1 MQYVPESILG
11 TQDRDRKANCTGT
24 PKSLSQWE
32 RGRFEREGM
41 CRHDQVVL
49 PRELRF
55 GYTLTLMSPEQ
66 ETERPLQQRAFPPET
81 LDRLRREGF
90 EIATISSNPEIV
102 RVMKGGCALLL
113 ERKPNQS
120 LVLHQKPGYLIKGE
134 VARLW
139 DAGYQK
145 FWLLT
150 PASGD
155 PFTETRQP
163 ALATHLKALYD
174 FEEAIKH
181 TLGIPSFYNEAIGST
196 NKVTAYDRVHGRD
209 ASSGQYRE
217 PF

>member
-1 MQYVPESILG
+1 
-11 TQDRDRKANCTGT
+11 
-24 PKSLSQWE
+24 
-32 RGRFEREGM
+32 M
-41 CRHDQVVL
+41 CRHDQPEL

-55 GYTLTLMSPEQ
+55 GYNRILMSPDH
-66 ETERPLQQRAFPPET
+66 ETKRPLQQRAFPPET
-81 LDRLRREGF
+81 LDHLRKAGF
-90 EIATISSNPEIV
+90 EVASVSSSPERI
-102 RVMKGGCALLL
+102 RVMQSACALLL
-113 ERKPNQS
+113 ERQADKS
-120 LVLHQKPGYLIKGE
+120 LVLCQKPGLVIKGE
-134 VARLW
+134 IARLW

-145 FWLLT
+145 FWLLA

-196 NKVTAYDRVHGRD
+196 NKVTAYDRLHGRD
-209 ASSGQYRE
+209 ASTGQHRE